1 MIMSHECVSI
11 TLVRRRD
18 RRLGLPDVEVVELRR
33 REDVV
38 VAQRQVDAGWR
49 VLRWR
54 GTRRVDPLLLLAP
67 GNLHS
72 KVRQRG
78 LKQKRARDIT
88 PKEQFHETELSFN

>member
-1 MIMSHECVSI
+1 M
-11 TLVRRRD
+11 
-18 RRLGLPDVEVVELRR
+18 VELRR

-78 LKQKRARDIT
+78 LKQKKVRDIVL
-88 PKEQFHETELSFN
+88 KDQFLET